1 MRESRT
7 GEVFLGRQQEALP
20 GRPARSGAM
29 YVAANLFL
37 VALSA
42 FFLSPSLAKDENTEA
57 VRARAA
63 GSGRATAADAP
74 VASRVVVYP
83 APDFELPSADYAVSV
98 NGQPVFCYG
107 SHQFDPA
114 SGTKIVGRSV
124 SPISFASFDFQG
136 PVTVTVRFLPP
147 LREKG
152 IDTTTVT
159 VRPLAHGIRP
169 AISKGVFS
177 FTLTRPC
184 QLSIEPGGGLR
195 HPLHLFAN
203 PMEVNQPD
211 RADSNVLYFGP
222 GYHEIPTTE
231 IPGGKTVYIAGGA
244 VVALKPVGE
253 QARGQESTAEGQK
266 VWSVPAM
273 FTSRNQSK
281 VAIRGRGIL
290 CGRKALEHRQRGSL
304 IRLDS
309 GEDLYVEGI
318 IIRESAEWS
327 LNIRNAQN
335 VHVDNVKVV
344 GHYVNNDGIAIGGTS
359 DAVVENSFCHNADD
373 AFEIKVWQRQKNV
386 LFRNCVAW
394 ATVAGAFG
402 VCGEVMADLSQVV
415 FEDCTVLHATS
426 ANTARGVIGLH
437 LVWGT
442 GSVEDVIFRNVVI
455 EQVVGK
461 RHCPIKVFNNW
472 DSWNVNRP
480 TLADDPHTLL
490 NPPPRRDRP
499 GRIRRIEFHNISVL
513 ETENPE
519 VVVYANGPES
529 PIEDII
535 FDRVSIAGEN
545 LRAGSPLIKTN
556 RWVSGVTVK

>member
-1 MRESRT
+1 
-7 GEVFLGRQQEALP
+7 
-20 GRPARSGAM
+20 
-29 YVAANLFL
+29 
-37 VALSA
+37 
-42 FFLSPSLAKDENTEA
+42 
-57 VRARAA
+57 
-63 GSGRATAADAP
+63 
-74 VASRVVVYP
+74 
-83 APDFELPSADYAVSV
+83 
-98 NGQPVFCYG
+98 
-107 SHQFDPA
+107 
-114 SGTKIVGRSV
+114 
-124 SPISFASFDFQG
+124 
-136 PVTVTVRFLPP
+136 
-147 LREKG
+147 
-152 IDTTTVT
+152 
-159 VRPLAHGIRP
+159 
-169 AISKGVFS
+169 
-177 FTLTRPC
+177 
-184 QLSIEPGGGLR
+184 
-195 HPLHLFAN
+195 
-203 PMEVNQPD
+203 
-211 RADSNVLYFGP
+211 
-222 GYHEIPTTE
+222 
-231 IPGGKTVYIAGGA
+231 
-244 VVALKPVGE
+244 
-253 QARGQESTAEGQK
+253 
-266 VWSVPAM
+266 M